1 MSFNIII
8 YLLYFIMCLCV
19 GTIYT
24 IDIYNSGKSWGWPII
39 IHLLPSIVFA
49 PFILINWLKITY
61 ESAYMDEGYKN
72 EH

>member
-1 MSFNIII
+1 MGFNIII

-39 IHLLPSIVFA
+39 IYLLPSIVFA
-49 PFILINWLKITY
+49 PFIHPHRKTRSFRTGI
-61 ESAYMDEGYKN
+61 
-72 EH
+72 